1 MNGLMK
7 TDFTNKKLLI
17 LGANPET
24 ANIVK
29 VAQSFGVYTIVA
41 DYNPD
46 APAKKVADKGYD
58 IDAMNV
64 DALFNMAVD
73 EKVDGVLVG
82 VADPLIAT
90 YQELCERLN
99 LPCYATKES
108 VYAFTNK
115 RHFKEICAKYDIEG
129 VPEYSVNELGK
140 VKFPVIVKPADSNS
154 GKGIT
159 LCRTYEELEADI
171 ERAKKESKTATVL
184 LERYMETSDVS
195 IYYTIIDGTPFLS
208 SLSDRYTLRNDS
220 KSTPICLGDIFP
232 SKYYE
237 EFIKNE
243 HPKYVKM
250 IQELGVKN
258 GMLYVSAFY
267 ENGHFYVYDPG
278 FRLQGGGFHL
288 VLKAVN
294 GFDQREM
301 LVKFALSGSMLSPD
315 FKNYND
321 PLMRGNAAAVIWF
334 LLKEGTIKSIEG
346 LDYIKNHSDVSYVI
360 ERFSVDD
367 KITSDMIGTERQVF
381 LRVFMKSP
389 NRKVLRSVIQD
400 FQNRLKVTGTN
411 GENLLTS
418 LLNPDLIE
426 DGEDMNLSLRN
437 KVIVISGGTKGV
449 GRQAALRAAM
459 LGADVVI
466 SGRDNESARLIE
478 ENAKNYPGSITFKK
492 TDLHNVSE
500 IEALFDFVN
509 KKFNRLDGFVNYAGV
524 TPASEL
530 VNCSEELFDEVFS
543 IDIKA
548 AFFCCQNAIRLMQ
561 KSGGGSIV
569 LVGST
574 HHRRGNKDR
583 TAYACAKGAL
593 FTLSNHIARHYAVDK
608 IRCNYLVMGWT
619 PTDGELTLRKS
630 QGITESELRE
640 EAAKAIPLGRMTE
653 AEDIVPGI
661 IYLLSDYSYMLTGA
675 EFTLNG
681 GELI

>member
-1 MNGLMK
+1 MK
-7 TDFTNKKLLI
+7 NDFTNKKLLV

-29 VAQSFGVYTIVA
+29 VAQSLGVFTIVT

-46 APAKKVADKGYD
+46 APAKKIADKSYD
-58 IDAMNV
+58 IDAKNV
-64 DALFNMAVD
+64 EALFKMAVE

-82 VADPLIAT
+82 VADPLIAP
-90 YQELCERLN
+90 YQQLCERLQ

-108 VYAFTNK
+108 VYTFTNK
-115 RHFKEICAKYDIEG
+115 RHFKETCAKYGIEG
-129 VPEYSVNELGK
+129 VPEYSIDQLDK
-140 VKFPVIVKPADSNS
+140 VKLPVIVKPADSNS

-159 LCRTYEELEADI
+159 LCRTREDLEKDI
-171 ERAKKESKTATVL
+171 MRAKKESKTSTVL
-184 LERYMETSDVS
+184 LEHYMETSDVS
-195 IYYTIIDGTPFLS
+195 IYYTIIDGISYLS
-208 SLSDRYTLRNDS
+208 SLSDRYTLRNDT

-237 EFIKNE
+237 EFINNE
-243 HPKYVKM
+243 HSKFVKM
-250 IQELGVKN
+250 IQDLGIKN
-258 GMLYVSAFY
+258 GVLYVSAFY
-267 ENGHFYVYDPG
+267 KNGHFYVYDPG

-288 VLKAVN
+288 ILKAIN

-301 LVKFALSGSMLSPD
+301 LVKFALSGSMQTDD
-315 FKNYND
+315 FKNAND
-321 PLMRGNAAAVIWF
+321 ALMHGNAAAVIWF
-334 LLKEGTIKSIEG
+334 LLKEGTIKNIEG

-360 ERFSVDD
+360 ERFAEGDE
-367 KITSDMIGTERQVF
+367 ITSDMIGTERQVF
-381 LRVFMKSP
+381 LRVFIKSP

-400 FQNRLKVTGTN
+400 FQNRLQVTGIN
-411 GENLLTS
+411 GENLLMPP
-418 LLNPDLIE
+418 LNPNLIE

-437 KVIVISGGTKGV
+437 KVVVISGGTKGV
-449 GRQAALRAAM
+449 GRQAALKAAM

-466 SGRDNESARLIE
+466 SGRDNESAQLIIQQS
-478 ENAKNYPGSITFKK
+478 KNYPGTITFKK
-492 TDLHNVSE
+492 TDLHNVKE

-509 KKFNRLDGFVNYAGV
+509 EKYGRLDGFVNYAGV
-524 TPASEL
+524 TPAAAL
-530 VNCSEELFDEVFS
+530 VECSEELFDEVFS

-548 AFFCCQNAIRLMQ
+548 AFFCCQNAIRIMQ

-619 PTDGELTLRKS
+619 PTDGELALRKS
-630 QGITESELRE
+630 QGISETELRE

-653 AEDIVPGI
+653 AEDIVPGM

>member
-1 MNGLMK
+1 MK
-7 TDFTNKKLLI
+7 TDFKNKKLLM

-29 VAQSFGVYTIVA
+29 VAQGLGVYTIVT
-41 DYNPD
+41 DYNPE
-46 APAKKVADKGYD
+46 APAKKVADKSYD
-58 IDAMNV
+58 IDAMDV
-64 DALFNMAVD
+64 EALYQMAI
-73 EKVDGVLVG
+73 EENVDGVLVG
-82 VADPLIAT
+82 VADPLIAP
-90 YQELCERLN
+90 YQKLCEKLN

-115 RHFKEICAKYDIEG
+115 RHFKEVCKEYGIEG
-129 VPEYSVNELGK
+129 VPEYSINELDR
-140 VKFPVIVKPADSNS
+140 VIFPVVVKPADSNS

-159 LCRTYEELEADI
+159 LCRTREELEKDI

-195 IYYTIIDGTPFLS
+195 IYYTIVDGKPYLS

-243 HPKYVKM
+243 HPKYCKM
-250 IQELGVKN
+250 LEMMGVKN
-258 GMLYVSAFY
+258 GVFYVSAFY
-267 ENGHFYVYDPG
+267 EKGHFYVYDPG

-288 VLKAVN
+288 ILKAVN

-301 LVKFALSGSMLSPD
+301 LVKFALSGSMQIDD

-321 PLMRGNAAAVIWF
+321 PLMRGNAAAVVWF

-346 LDYIKNHSDVSYVI
+346 LDYIKNHSDVSHVI
-360 ERFSVDD
+360 ERFNVGDE
-367 KITSDMIGTERQVF
+367 ITSDMIGTERQVY

-400 FQNRLKVTGTN
+400 FQNRLRVVGED
-411 GENLLTS
+411 GENLLMPA
-418 LLNPDLIE
+418 LNPNYIE
-426 DGEDMNLSLRN
+426 DSEDMNLSLRN
-437 KVIVISGGTKGV
+437 KVVVISGGTKGV

-466 SGRDNESARLIE
+466 SGRDTSSAKSIENE
-478 ENAKNYPGSITFKK
+478 AKNYPGSITFKR
-492 TDLHNVSE
+492 TDLHNVKE
-500 IEALFDFVN
+500 IEGLFSFVEE
-509 KKFNRLDGFVNYAGV
+509 KFGKLDGFVNYAGI
-524 TPASEL
+524 TPAAEL
-530 VNCSEELFDEVFS
+530 INCSEELFDEVFS

-593 FTLSNHIARHYAVDK
+593 FTLSNHIARHYACDK

-619 PTDGELTLRKS
+619 PTDGELALRRS
-630 QGITESELRE
+630 QGISETKLRE

-653 AEDIVPGI
+653 ASDIVPGM

>member
-1 MNGLMK
+1 MK
-7 TDFTNKKLLI
+7 SNYENKKLLV

-29 VAQSFGVYTIVA
+29 VAQSFGVYVIVT

-46 APAKKVADKGYD
+46 APAKKIADKSYNL
-58 IDAMNV
+58 DAMDV
-64 DALFNMAVD
+64 DSLYKMAVE

-82 VADPLIAT
+82 VADPLIAP
-90 YQELCERLN
+90 YQKLCERLN

-115 RHFKEICAKYDIEG
+115 RHFKEVCVKYGIEG
-129 VPEYSVNELGK
+129 VPEYSLDQLGD
-140 VKFPVIVKPADSNS
+140 VKLPVIVKPADSNS

-159 LCRTYEELEADI
+159 LCRTREELEEDI
-171 ERAKKESKTATVL
+171 ERAKKESKTSTVL

-195 IYYTIIDGTPFLS
+195 IYYTIVDGKPYLS
-208 SLSDRYTLRNDS
+208 SLSDRYTLRGDT

-237 EFIKNE
+237 EFINNE

-250 IQELGVKN
+250 IQDLGVKN
-258 GMLYVSAFY
+258 GVLYVSAFY

-301 LVKFALSGSMLSPD
+301 LVKLALSGSMQIEN
-315 FKNYND
+315 FKSLND
-321 PLMRGNAAAVIWF
+321 PLMHGNAAAVIWF
-334 LLKEGTIKSIEG
+334 LLKEGTIKNIEG
-346 LDYIKNHSDVSYVI
+346 LEYIKNHSDVSYVI
-360 ERFSVDD
+360 DRFAEGDE
-367 KITSDMIGTERQVF
+367 ITSDMVGTERQVF

-400 FQNRLKVTGTN
+400 FQNRLKVTGLG
-411 GENLLTS
+411 GENLL
-418 LLNPDLIE
+418 LPALNPDFIE

-437 KVIVISGGTKGV
+437 KVVVISGGTKGV
-449 GRQAALRAAM
+449 GRQAALKAAM

-466 SGRDNESARLIE
+466 SGRDRESARLIE
-478 ENAKNYPGSITFKK
+478 EEAKDYPGSVIFKK
-492 TDLHNVSE
+492 TDLHSVKE
-500 IEALFDFVN
+500 IENLFNFVN
-509 KKFNRLDGFVNYAGV
+509 DKFGRLDGFVNYAGV
-524 TPASEL
+524 TPAAAL
-530 VNCSEELFDEVFS
+530 VDCSEDLFDEVFS

-548 AFFCCQNAIRLMQ
+548 AFFCCQNAIKLMQ

-619 PTDGELTLRKS
+619 PTDGELALRKS
-630 QGITESELRE
+630 QGITETELRE

-653 AEDIVPGI
+653 ADDIVPGM

>member
-1 MNGLMK
+1 MES
-7 TDFTNKKLLI
+7 DFTNKKLLV

-29 VAQSFGVYTIVA
+29 VAQKLGVYTVVT

-46 APAKKVADKGYD
+46 APAKKIADKSYN
-58 IDAMNV
+58 IDALDV
-64 DALFNMAVD
+64 DALYKMAVE

-82 VADPLIAT
+82 VADPLIAP
-90 YQELCERLN
+90 YQKLCERLG

-115 RHFKEICAKYDIEG
+115 RHFKETCAKYGIKS
-129 VPEYSVNELGK
+129 VPEYSIEQLDD

-159 LCRTYEELEADI
+159 LCRTREGLEDAI
-171 ERAKKESKTATVL
+171 ERAKGESKTSTVL

-195 IYYTIIDGTPFLS
+195 IYYTIVDGKPYLS
-208 SLSDRYTLRNDS
+208 SLSDRYTLRNDT

-237 EFIKNE
+237 EFINNE
-243 HPKYVKM
+243 HPKYCKM
-250 IQELGVKN
+250 IQGLGVKN
-258 GMLYVSAFY
+258 GVLYVSAFY
-267 ENGHFYVYDPG
+267 ENGNFYVYDPG

-301 LVKFALSGSMLSPD
+301 LVKFALSGSMRAED
-315 FKNYND
+315 FKNAND
-321 PLMRGNAAAVIWF
+321 PLMRGDAAAVIWF
-334 LLKEGTIKSIEG
+334 LLKEGKIKKIEG
-346 LDYIKNHSDVSYVI
+346 LGYIKNHSDVSYVI
-360 ERFSVDD
+360 ERFSEGDE
-367 KITSDMIGTERQVF
+367 ISSDMIGTERQVF
-381 LRVFMKSP
+381 LRVFMRSP
-389 NRKVLRSVIQD
+389 NRKVLRGVIQD
-400 FQNRLKVTGTN
+400 FSSRLKVTGAN
-411 GENLLTS
+411 DENLLMS
-418 LLNPDLIE
+418 PLNPDFIE
-426 DGEDMNLSLRN
+426 DGEGLNLSLRG
-437 KVIVISGGTKGV
+437 KVVVISGGTKGV
-449 GRQAALRAAM
+449 GRQAALKAAM

-466 SGRDNESARLIE
+466 SGRDSGSAESIE
-478 ENAKNYPGSITFKK
+478 DEAKNYPGSVTFRK
-492 TDLHNVSE
+492 TDLHSIKE
-500 IEALFDFVN
+500 IESLFDFVGE
-509 KKFNRLDGFVNYAGV
+509 KFGRLDGFVNYAGV
-524 TPASEL
+524 TPAAAL
-530 VNCSEELFDEVFS
+530 VECSEALFDEVFS

-548 AFFCCQNAIRLMQ
+548 AFFCCQNAIKLMR
-561 KSGGGSIV
+561 KSGGGAIV

-583 TAYACAKGAL
+583 AAYACAKGAL
-593 FTLSNHIARHYAVDK
+593 FTLSNHIARHYAADK

-619 PTDGELTLRKS
+619 PTDGELALRKS
-630 QGITESELRE
+630 QGMTEAELRE
-640 EAAKAIPLGRMTE
+640 EAAKSIPLGRMTE
-653 AEDIVPGI
+653 ANDIVPGI

>member
-1 MNGLMK
+1 MQ
-7 TDFTNKKLLI
+7 TDLRNKKLLV
-17 LGANPET
+17 LGANSET

-29 VAQSFGVYTIVA
+29 VSQQLGVYTIVT

-46 APAKKVADKGYD
+46 APAKKVADKSFN

-64 DALFNMAVD
+64 DALYKMAVD
-73 EKVDGVLVG
+73 EKIDGILVG
-82 VADPLIAT
+82 VADPLIDP
-90 YQELCERLN
+90 YQKLCEKLN

-115 RHFKEICAKYDIEG
+115 RHFKETCAKYGIEG
-129 VPEYSVNELGK
+129 VPEYSTDQLDK
-140 VKFPVIVKPADSNS
+140 IKLPVIVKPTDSNS

-159 LCRTYEELEADI
+159 LCRNREELKED
-171 ERAKKESKTATVL
+171 KKESKTSTVL

-195 IYYTIIDGTPFLS
+195 IYYIIVDGKPYLS
-208 SLSDRYTLRNDS
+208 SLSDRYTLRNDT

-237 EFIKNE
+237 EFINNE

-250 IQELGVKN
+250 IQDLGVKN
-258 GMLYVSAFY
+258 GVLYVSAFY

-301 LVKFALSGSMLSPD
+301 LVKFALSGSMQTDD
-315 FKNYND
+315 FKNVND
-321 PLMRGNAAAVIWF
+321 PLMHGNAAAVVWF
-334 LLKEGTIKSIEG
+334 LLKEGKIKKIEG

-360 ERFSVDD
+360 ERFTENDE
-367 KITSDMIGTERQVF
+367 ITADMIGTERQVF

-400 FQNRLKVTGTN
+400 FQNLLKVTGTN
-411 GENLLTS
+411 GENLLMPS
-418 LLNPDLIE
+418 LNPALIE
-426 DGEDMNLSLRN
+426 DEEDMNLSLRN
-437 KVIVISGGTKGV
+437 KIILISGGTKGV
-449 GRQAALRAAM
+449 GRQAALKAAM

-466 SGRDNESARLIE
+466 SGRDSESAQLIVDE
-478 ENAKNYPGSITFKK
+478 AKNYPGSITFKK
-492 TDLHNVSE
+492 TDLHSVKE
-500 IEALFDFVN
+500 IEILFAYVEEQFG
-509 KKFNRLDGFVNYAGV
+509 RLDGFVNYAGV
-524 TPASEL
+524 TPAAAL
-530 VNCSEELFDEVFS
+530 VDCSEELFDEVFS

-593 FTLSNHIARHYAVDK
+593 FTLSNHIARHYAIDK

-619 PTDGELTLRKS
+619 PTDGELALRKS
-630 QGITESELRE
+630 QGISEIELRE

-653 AEDIVPGI
+653 ASDIVPGI
-661 IYLLSDYSYMLTGA
+661 IYLLSDYSYMLTGS